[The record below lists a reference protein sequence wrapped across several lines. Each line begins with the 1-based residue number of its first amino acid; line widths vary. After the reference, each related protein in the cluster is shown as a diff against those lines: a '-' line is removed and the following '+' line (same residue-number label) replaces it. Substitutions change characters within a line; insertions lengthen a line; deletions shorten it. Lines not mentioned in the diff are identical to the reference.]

1 MLFVCLMKYSS
12 ESCVNWS
19 FLNILIYTRILVYY
33 SEKLGNRL
41 RDSSKSGDFLLE
53 TEDFPELSKSQ
64 VG

>member
-19 FLNILIYTRILVYY
+19 LLNILIYTRILVYY